1 MTASF
6 WMALMCGVWLWA
18 VPSAM
23 AAPAPEKAPA
33 AMPQQTTVA
42 PPTPS
47 APSPPVFQFN
57 PKGRPD
63 PFKPFVEAELARKK
77 LAEAKEKRRQQA
89 LPLSPLQRLPVEQF
103 RLVGI
108 AGNDRARKAIV
119 QDPTGKYYPLVPG
132 TLIGLNSAR
141 VVAVRETSVLL
152 EEPAAGKKGKKKQ
165 LEMKLRKEG
174 DEGKP

>member
-6 WMALMCGVWLWA
+6 WMALMCGVWLLA

-23 AAPAPEKAPA
+23 AAPAADKPPA
-33 AMPQQTTVA
+33 AMPKQATVA

-47 APSPPVFQFN
+47 VPSPPVFQFN

-63 PFKPFVEAELARKK
+63 PFQPFVEAELARKR

-108 AGNDRARKAIV
+108 AGNDRARKAMV
-119 QDPTGKYYPLVPG
+119 QDPAGKYYPLVPG
-132 TLIGLNSAR
+132 TLIGLNNAR
-141 VVAVRETSVLL
+141 VLAIRETSVLL
-152 EEPAAGKKGKKKQ
+152 EEPAATKKGKNRQ
-165 LEMKLRKEG
+165 FEMKLRKEG